1 MQLAEGIVRQAGG
14 LPLALEVLGSYL
26 FGRSMEEWR
35 SSLAKL
41 QQIPRDEIQKKLL
54 ISYYALGDGNL
65 QNVFLDIACYFIG
78 KDKDMT
84 ISILNSCGF
93 NTENDI
99 KILME
104 RCLLSVNDKKLR
116 MHDLLRE
123 MGREIARNNRLWSCE
138 DICNVLSKSKVIIYK
153 LGVKVVYKNGMVWYT
168 NSGLKYVTVISSKL
182 YECNLK
188 HMHDLLLF

>member
-104 RCLLSVNDKKLR
+104 RCLLSVNEKNELR
-116 MHDLLRE
+116 MHDVLRE
-123 MGREIARNNRLWSCE
+123 MGRDIAHNNCPGKPWKHSRLWSGQ
-138 DICNVLSKSKVIIYK
+138 DIFNVLDQKKV
-153 LGVKVVYKNGMVWYT
+153 
-168 NSGLKYVTVISSKL
+168 S
-182 YECNLK
+182 
-188 HMHDLLLF
+188 H